1 MRVGVIGLGF
11 GAAVHVPGWRAVP
24 GVEVVAIAGRSHE
37 RAQASA
43 SALGIPNA
51 DPTAEALLQRDLD
64 AVSIAVPPAAAV
76 ALVETALAR
85 GLAVLTEK
93 PLAGSLAD
101 AERLAAAAR
110 GKHVA
115 VDFQIAEL
123 ETFAA
128 FEAFVRSGQFGKPV
142 RGDLLW
148 LSWSRAYAFSQWGWK
163 LAAGEGGVVNL
174 FGSHVLHLI
183 ERFFGPVCAL
193 QAHMSATRS
202 AALSPAGAQAAEDT
216 LEFDADFAAEFAGG
230 MRFGATIS
238 NAAPGAAVHR
248 WTVVFE
254 RGTVVLESHAVDQM
268 RGFSLVATD
277 AERRETLR
285 MVEPDSTGDPRIAP
299 FARLAGR
306 FAATLRSA
314 DAMRPDFADGLRV
327 QRLMDCVRC
336 SNAEGTKCRPI

>member
-1 MRVGVIGLGF
+1 VTLRVGVIGLGF

-110 GKHVA
+110 GKQVA

-123 ETFAA
+123 ESFAA

-174 FGSHVLHLI
+174 FGSHVLYLV

-193 QAHMSATRS
+193 QAHTSATRS

-216 LEFDADFAAEFAGG
+216 LELAAEFAGG

-254 RGTVVLESHAVDQM
+254 RGTVVLESHAIDQM
-268 RGFSLVATD
+268 SGFSLVATD
-277 AERRETLR
+277 GARRETMH
-285 MVEPDSTGDPRIAP
+285 MVEPFSKGDPRIAP

-306 FAATLRSA
+306 FAAALRSA

-336 SNAEGTKCRPI
+336 SNAEGAKCRPI